1 MQQLGALLKTER
13 EKRGIRLA
21 DIASVTKIQIHHLR
35 EIEEGNWKALPAKP
49 FVKGFLSAYARY
61 VGLNPQEIYQL
72 YLSELKAQEPVSTE
86 TGETPVE
93 EIAPTPIRPESK
105 VLQLKPLVFTALGLF
120 VVFMAFWIIR
130 LGKEVSAP
138 TLAEN
143 ANATAT
149 ATGTVEAQVP
159 VVPAP
164 EVASPEVEVANP
176 APTAAPEPERAV
188 ASEPAPAATAPV
200 APAAPIAAV
209 ESGEGHA
216 LKVTAKERTWV
227 KIVID
232 DAPPVEYYLK
242 PDEKSEYTAKNKIK
256 LVLGNAS
263 GAEVIHNGTVED
275 GAKYQGTIRYYIFPK
290 GSRFPQDKPRQPAGG
305 ETISENSFPSEKLP
319 DLPNE

>member
-1 MQQLGALLKTER
+1 MQHLGALLKTER

-105 VLQLKPLVFTALGLF
+105 VLQLKPLVFTAVGLF
-120 VVFMAFWIIR
+120 VVFMAFWVIR

-143 ANATAT
+143 ATS
-149 ATGTVEAQVP
+149 TGTVEAQVP

-164 EVASPEVEVANP
+164 EIAPSEPEVANT
-176 APTAAPEPERAV
+176 APTPTPATAAAPEAERAV
-188 ASEPAPAATAPV
+188 ASEPAPAA
-200 APAAPIAAV
+200 PAAAV
-209 ESGEGHA
+209 ESGDGHA

-242 PDEKSEYTAKNKIK
+242 PDEKSEYSAKSKIK

-275 GAKYQGTIRYYIFPK
+275 GTKYQGTIRYYIFPK